1 MGDIPNLQGP
11 ELRCRGH
18 VDTVAGV
25 SGVPL
30 PPGTQDS
37 VVSHPDPRYLP
48 RHKLYT
54 SAGAAAGGGAGGAG
68 EGESYLVLVN
78 VRDTTV
84 EPGGALHWGADVGH
98 QGDQAGQAGRHRHGG
113 RRAGR
118 GGRAGRAGRRC

>member
-1 MGDIPNLQGP
+1 MYIAILRYMGDIPNLQGP

-48 RHKLYT
+48 QHNLYT
-54 SAGAAAGGGAGGAG
+54 AAAGGEG
-68 EGESYLVLVN
+68 EGGGGGGGGGGGRAESYLLLVN
-78 VRDTTV
+78 IRDATV
-84 EPGGALHWGADVGH
+84 EPGGALHWSADVGQ
-98 QGDQAGQAGRHRHGG
+98 QGDQAGQA
-113 RRAGR
+113 A
-118 GGRAGRAGRRC
+118 